1 MRKFSNVVKTV
12 LASDSIEFFF
22 LIKLEFTQTYY
33 LTSYSSDIDF
43 DGNTYSANGG
53 LYEYD
58 SPKMSSVVDR
68 ESYRVVIADL
78 SNIMLNEYLSN
89 VVGKPMT
96 VYAGFID
103 SNGYPITNPSDVIMV
118 YKGFVDKP
126 TIQNDFEKKLAILEG
141 TSPMSDLDAVNTF
154 YVSRDGMDQKNLSD
168 TSFDDMYQD
177 IEIKY
182 KWGKV

>member
-1 MRKFSNVVKTV
+1 MRKFSNTVKTV
-12 LASDSIEFFF
+12 LNSNNIHYFF
-22 LIKLEFTQTYY
+22 LIKLQFTQTYY
-33 LTSYSSDIDF
+33 LTSYTSDIEF
-43 DGNTYSANGG
+43 EGNTYVANGG

-58 SPKMSSVVDR
+58 FPKMSSVIDR
-68 ESYRVVIADL
+68 ESYKVVIADL
-78 SNIMLNEYLSN
+78 SNIMLNEYLAN

-96 VYAGFID
+96 VYAGFLD
-103 SNGYPITNPSDVIMV
+103 SNGYPITNPSDMIIV

-126 TIQNDFEKKLAILEG
+126 TIQNDFENKIAILEG

-154 YVSRDGMDQKNLSD
+154 YVSRDGMDQKSFSD